1 MLEFYYFF
9 RMEGAISPLEALVE
23 STDRKVHLAAEDA
36 LRILAIRKEEEK
48 VQVFSPKSYRELN
61 VNWLFHKFMI
71 YL

>member
-1 MLEFYYFF
+1 
-9 RMEGAISPLEALVE
+9 MEGVVSPLEALVE

-48 VQVFSPKSYRELN
+48 VQVFFPKSYRGII
-61 VNWLFHKFMI
+61 VNWLLHKVMI